1 MNRIRLLCRAFHVMY
16 AITKGSITR
25 LASVSTYYPLK
36 CDGHKPNT
44 FLNYPKMRC
53 SQVIRVMSSSSD
65 EEKKRKLTFLVN
77 ETRKVLHQIQMNVT
91 MIRVLLKKA
100 ERCRP
105 LQTIRIDCTL
115 IVLQLFLPSLD
126 NQLSKPNPFHKMDT
140 IQNQQ
145 KAKMLQGFA
154 KISIGREEMTKMLSV
169 IIEYYN

>member
-1 MNRIRLLCRAFHVMY
+1 
-16 AITKGSITR
+16 
-25 LASVSTYYPLK
+25 
-36 CDGHKPNT
+36 
-44 FLNYPKMRC
+44 MRC

-65 EEKKRKLTFLVN
+65 EEKKRKLTFL
-77 ETRKVLHQIQMNVT
+77 
-91 MIRVLLKKA
+91 
-100 ERCRP
+100 
-105 LQTIRIDCTL
+105 
-115 IVLQLFLPSLD
+115 LFLPSLD